1 MKKIILKLLFI
12 YIYINK
18 MLKVGKVNLKILNK
32 ETELGNT
39 RLEFKLSGDNINY
52 IIANT
57 IRRTILSDI
66 PIYAFG
72 EFKFEENSSIF
83 HNNYLK
89 LRLQQ
94 MPVWSID
101 NTVEYLDNVEENKMS
116 IIEEEEDKDFDE
128 IQLEIEK
135 KTVSTL
141 KRLTMYISSQ
151 NQSNDIITVTTN
163 DAKFYYNEKQI
174 ASPYKIP
181 IPIVKLQ
188 PKQKIIFSAITK
200 VGCEYDDAMFS
211 AVSIC
216 TYKQIKEN
224 EFDFIIESR
233 GQISEKRILQVAIIN
248 INRKIKNFLKLIE
261 EKDFKSNENNGVI
274 IINNEDHTLGN
285 IITRGMQQHEDI
297 AFAGYNLPHPLAKK
311 VYFHYKLEKGNIKKV
326 VKDVINYYEEL
337 FTQINKV
344 ITNIL

>member
-1 MKKIILKLLFI
+1 
-12 YIYINK
+12 
-18 MLKVGKVNLKILNK
+18 MLKVGKVNLKVINK

-39 RLEFKLSGDNINY
+39 RLEFKISGDNINY

-57 IRRTILSDI
+57 IRRTIMSDI

-72 EFKFEENSSIF
+72 EFKFEKNSSIF

-94 MPVWSID
+94 MPIWSID
-101 NTVEYLDNVEENKMS
+101 NTIEYLDNVEENKIS
-116 IIEEEEDKDFDE
+116 VIEEDEDKDFDE

-151 NQSNDIITVTTN
+151 NQTNDIITVTTN

-188 PKQKIIFSAITK
+188 PKQEIIFSAITK
-200 VGCEYDDAMFS
+200 VGCEQEDTMFS

-216 TYKQIKEN
+216 TYKQINEH

-233 GQISEKRILQVAIIN
+233 GQINEKRILQVAIIN

-274 IINNEDHTLGN
+274 ITNNEDHTLGN

-297 AFAGYNLPHPLAKK
+297 SFAGYNLPHPLAKK
-311 VYFHYKLEKGNIKKV
+311 VHFHYKLAKGNIKKV
-326 VKDVINYYEEL
+326 VKDVVNYYEEL
-337 FTQINKV
+337 FTQINKL
-344 ITNIL
+344 IISNL